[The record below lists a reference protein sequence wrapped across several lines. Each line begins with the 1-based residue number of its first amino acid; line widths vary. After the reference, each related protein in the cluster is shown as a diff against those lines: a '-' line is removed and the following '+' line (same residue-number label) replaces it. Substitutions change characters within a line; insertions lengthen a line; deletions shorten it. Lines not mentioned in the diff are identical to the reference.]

1 MMMIW
6 SGWVFAG
13 DLLAG
18 IKDRRV
24 RAAMRL
30 TASGRSQA
38 QIAGILG
45 VTEKTVERML
55 YNERIRLKKRMA
67 G

>member
-1 MMMIW
+1 L
-6 SGWVFAG
+6 AD
-13 DLLAG
+13 DLLTG
-18 IKDRRV
+18 IKDPRV
-24 RAAMRL
+24 RATMRL
-30 TASGRSQA
+30 TAAGRSQA
-38 QIAGILG
+38 EIAGILG